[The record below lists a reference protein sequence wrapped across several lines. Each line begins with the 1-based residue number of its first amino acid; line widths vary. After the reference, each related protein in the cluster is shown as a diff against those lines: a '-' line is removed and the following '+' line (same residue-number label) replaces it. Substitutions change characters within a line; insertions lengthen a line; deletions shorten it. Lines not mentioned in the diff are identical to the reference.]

1 MKHNNIMNSAAVRQ
15 EQYYNN
21 SELSCSMLT
30 RDAINVTPPV
40 RYKKPHG
47 SHKNQAK
54 AKRG

>member
-47 SHKNQAK
+47 SHKN
-54 AKRG
+54 